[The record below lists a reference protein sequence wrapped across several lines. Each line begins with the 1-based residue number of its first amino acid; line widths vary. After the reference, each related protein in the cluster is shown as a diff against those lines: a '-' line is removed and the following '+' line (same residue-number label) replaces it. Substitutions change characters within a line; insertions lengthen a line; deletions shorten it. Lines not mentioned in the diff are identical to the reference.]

1 MTHFTKCNYC
11 PHKFLANYCEQHLKK
26 STKVSTK
33 CCSIDIDE
41 DELYWENEDNEL
53 SEVKRNLND
62 EIMKGDGESD
72 NGSNKSDSIVEF
84 YESDGYENA

>member
-1 MTHFTKCNYC
+1 MSYARSN
-11 PHKFLANYCEQHLKK
+11 
-26 STKVSTK
+26 
-33 CCSIDIDE
+33 IDIDE

-62 EIMKGDGESD
+62 EITEGDGGSD
-72 NGSNKSDSIVEF
+72 NESNKSDSIVEF

>member
-1 MTHFTKCNYC
+1 MCIY
-11 PHKFLANYCEQHLKK
+11 
-26 STKVSTK
+26 
-33 CCSIDIDE
+33 DE

-62 EIMKGDGESD
+62 EIMKGDGGSD
-72 NGSNKSDSIVEF
+72 NESNKSDSIIEF